1 MALNPRSKAAGR
13 PEYLNSINS
22 TSVVS
27 PERRHNRAKNTVV
40 NMPPASKFHQSQF
53 PLIPY
58 WPTSSVTAKGVS
70 AAKVVATIEIPAMYQ
85 GRERPPK
92 KYSLRVFFLLRPK
105 YRPIKTVDKRRRTR
119 TMMSVVLRIM
129 ARFSF
134 VCLRRNR

>member
-92 KYSLRVFFLLRPK
+92 KYSLSVFFLLRPK